1 MTDMTTTSLPQP
13 LPDELVEL
21 IARRFRVIGE
31 PMRIKLL
38 DQLRSGE
45 STVLA
50 LTAAVG
56 ASQQNVSKHL
66 GVLHDAGIVARRK
79 EGTQVYYRVVDSGV
93 FELCETVC
101 GSVQRQVAELNA
113 IFEGAGR

>member
-1 MTDMTTTSLPQP
+1 MTDMSTTSLPQP

-31 PMRIKLL
+31 PMRIRLL
-38 DQLRSGE
+38 DRLRSGE